1 MKSSTI
7 TLGTLWYD
15 IIQTAPKT
23 FEYFLYD
30 ESKIG
35 RIIREE
41 EMDDFVDKH
50 RDFVIDDFE
59 VDYRRSLLY
68 VKISKNSYSE

>member
-1 MKSSTI
+1 M
-7 TLGTLWYD
+7 TLGNLWYD
-15 IIQTAPKT
+15 IIQSTPKT

-35 RIIREE
+35 RIIGEE

-50 RDFVIDDFE
+50 HDFVIDNFE
-59 VDYRRSLLY
+59 IDYRRSLLY
-68 VKISKNSYSE
+68 VKISNNSYSE